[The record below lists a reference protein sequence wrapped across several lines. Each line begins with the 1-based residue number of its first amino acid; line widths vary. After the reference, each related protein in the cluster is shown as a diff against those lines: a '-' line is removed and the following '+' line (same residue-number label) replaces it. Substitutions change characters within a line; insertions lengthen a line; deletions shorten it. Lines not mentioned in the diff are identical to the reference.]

1 MIETK
6 RAYRPPTED
15 DGFRVL
21 VERLWPRGLSKQE
34 VALDLWLKE
43 VTPSPELRKWFNHD
57 PKKWEKFCRRY
68 WNELAD
74 KEEEIRLLQE
84 KAEEGTLTLVYGS
97 YDEAHNAAVALKLYL
112 EEKPAIGNF
121 RRNLIVPVPEPL
133 GPQPG
138 LQD

>member
-1 MIETK
+1 MIKTK
-6 RAYRPPTED
+6 RAYRPPSED

-68 WNELAD
+68 WNELAEKD
-74 KEEEIRLLQE
+74 EEIGLLQE
-84 KAEEGTLTLVYGS
+84 RAAEGNLTLVYGS
-97 YDEAHNAAVALKLYL
+97 HDEAHNAAVALKLYL
-112 EEKPAIGNF
+112 EEKAAIGAF
-121 RRNLIVPVPEPL
+121 RRTMVGTVPEPL
-133 GPQPG
+133 GPQPEIR
-138 LQD
+138 D